1 MKKERLIM
9 TLNEIFLLSSK
20 TIISYFFLI
29 IILKMMGKREM
40 SQVSTFDIVVYLI
53 ISELFSLSLNDP
65 NTSIFRSIIPILIIV
80 IFQIITAY
88 ISLKSKKLRTIIEG
102 KPTYL
107 IKDGKIDIK
116 ELRKQR
122 YNLDDLMSQLHQ
134 NNIQSIKE
142 VSYAFIEDN
151 GQFCVI
157 SKKNRIVKC
166 PELMIIDGKVN
177 DDYLKLSNKKKEDV
191 IRLINEKG
199 YHHVEEIFLAQ
210 ELIDELYIIP
220 FEKLK

>member
-1 MKKERLIM
+1 
-9 TLNEIFLLSSK
+9 
-20 TIISYFFLI
+20 
-29 IILKMMGKREM
+29 M

-80 IFQIITAY
+80 IFQILTAY

-199 YHHVEEIFLAQ
+199 YQRVEEIFLAQ

-220 FEKLK
+220 FEKLE

>member
-1 MKKERLIM
+1 M
-9 TLNEIFLLSSK
+9 
-20 TIISYFFLI
+20 IITDD
-29 IILKMMGKREM
+29 LKMMAIRLHYNMKKAVVKAIEAGNDIIMIGM
-40 SQVSTFDIVVYLI
+40 SY
-53 ISELFSLSLNDP
+53 
-65 NTSIFRSIIPILIIV
+65 
-80 IFQIITAY
+80 
-88 ISLKSKKLRTIIEG
+88 KKLKKIINYVVKEV
-102 KPTYL
+102 
-107 IKDGKIDIK
+107 KDGKIDIK

-157 SKKNRIVKC
+157 SKKNKIVKC
-166 PELMIIDGKVN
+166 PELMIIDGKIN

-199 YHHVEEIFLAQ
+199 YHRVEEIFLAQ

-220 FEKLK
+220 FEKLE